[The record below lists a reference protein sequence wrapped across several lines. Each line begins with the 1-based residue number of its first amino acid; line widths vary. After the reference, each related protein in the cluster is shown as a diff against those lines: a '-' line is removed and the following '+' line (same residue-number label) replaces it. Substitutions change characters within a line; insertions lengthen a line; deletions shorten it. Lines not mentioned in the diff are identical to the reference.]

1 MSYQSLSKLFY
12 SDKDHYEDIYQERFN
27 SKYATQINFEINGSQ
42 AFFVLEPSLHYK
54 TISIYKADKRI
65 KKIRDELPGVAISHF
80 TIRSLVDEIVL
91 TNEIEGVYSSRR
103 EINNI
108 LYELETK
115 NRRKRFKGLV
125 QKYLMLQKNETLSF
139 QTCQDIR
146 NLYNELVYAEVE
158 EDNPDNLPDGEIFRK
173 DSASVTTAT
182 QKEIHQGVN
191 PESKIIECM
200 NQALQVLNS
209 DEIDEPI
216 KVALFHY
223 LFGYIHPF
231 YDGNGRTSRFISS
244 YLLSKEFEPT
254 IAYRLSYTI
263 KENIKEYYQAFKICN
278 DKHNRGDLTPFVIMF
293 TDIVEESMKQ
303 LEEAL
308 QKRHQKL
315 MYYRERIQYL
325 PMGLNEKYID
335 FYDYLL
341 QASLFSESGIN
352 VQELMG
358 LMRVSRP
365 TVFKRLKELSE
376 YNLIEKKAVGNSS
389 YYNLDLDEV
398 EKQSSSA
405 AEKES

>member
-1 MSYQSLSKLFY
+1 MSYQSLAKLFY
-12 SDKDHYEDIYQERFN
+12 SDKDHYEDIYQERFD
-27 SKYATQINFEINGSQ
+27 SKYATKINFEINGSQ
-42 AFFVLEPSLHYK
+42 AFFVLEPSLHHK
-54 TISIYKADKRI
+54 IISIYKADKRI
-65 KKIRDELPGVAISHF
+65 KKLRDELPGVAISHF
-80 TIRSLVDEIVL
+80 TIRSLIDEIVL
-91 TNEIEGVYSSRR
+91 TNDIEGVYSSRR
-103 EINNI
+103 EINSI
-108 LYELETK
+108 LSELETK

-158 EDNPDNLPDGEIFRK
+158 EDNPNNLPDGEIFRK

-209 DEIDEPI
+209 TEIDEPI

-263 KENIKEYYQAFKICN
+263 KENIKEYYQAFKTCN
-278 DKHNRGDLTPFVIMF
+278 DRHNKGDLTPFVIMF
-293 TDIVEESMKQ
+293 TDIIEESMKQ

-315 MYYRERIQYL
+315 MYYRDRIQYL

-341 QASLFSESGIN
+341 QASLFSESGIS
-352 VQELMG
+352 VEELKG

-365 TVFKRLKELSE
+365 TVFNRLKDLSE
-376 YNLIEKKAVGNSS
+376 YNLIEKKSLGNNR
-389 YYNLDLDEV
+389 YYNLNLEEV
-398 EKQSSSA
+398 EKLSSA
-405 AEKES
+405 NTDEE

>member
-1 MSYQSLSKLFY
+1 MSYQSLAKLFY
-12 SDKDHYEDIYQERFN
+12 SDKDHYEDIYQKRFD
-27 SKYATQINFEINGSQ
+27 SKYATKINFEINGSQ

-54 TISIYKADKRI
+54 IISIYKADKRI
-65 KKIRDELPGVAISHF
+65 KKLRDELPGVAISHF
-80 TIRSLVDEIVL
+80 TISSLIDEIVL
-91 TNEIEGVYSSRR
+91 TNDIEGVYSSRR
-103 EINNI
+103 EINSI
-108 LYELETK
+108 LSELETK

-209 DEIDEPI
+209 NEIDEPI

-263 KENIKEYYQAFKICN
+263 KENIKEYYKAFKTCN
-278 DKHNRGDLTPFVIMF
+278 ERHNRGDLTPFVIMF
-293 TDIVEESMKQ
+293 TDIIEESMKQ

-308 QKRHQKL
+308 QKRYQKL

-325 PMGLNEKYID
+325 PMGLNEKYIN

-341 QASLFSESGIN
+341 QASLFSESGIS
-352 VQELMG
+352 VEELKG

-365 TVFKRLKELSE
+365 TVFNRLKDLSE
-376 YNLIEKKAVGNSS
+376 YNLIEKKSLGNNR
-389 YYNLDLDEV
+389 YYNLNLEEV
-398 EKQSSSA
+398 EKLSSA
-405 AEKES
+405 NTDEE

>member
-1 MSYQSLSKLFY
+1 MSYQSLAKLFY
-12 SDKDHYEDIYQERFN
+12 SDKDHYEDIYQKRFD
-27 SKYATQINFEINGSQ
+27 SKYATKINFEINGSQ
-42 AFFVLEPSLHYK
+42 TFFVLEPSLHYK
-54 TISIYKADKRI
+54 IISIYKADKRI
-65 KKIRDELPGVAISHF
+65 KKLRDELPGVAISHF
-80 TIRSLVDEIVL
+80 TIRSLIDEIVL
-91 TNEIEGVYSSRR
+91 TNDIEGVYSSRR
-103 EINNI
+103 EINSI
-108 LYELETK
+108 LSELETK

-209 DEIDEPI
+209 TEIDEPI

-263 KENIKEYYQAFKICN
+263 KENIKEYYKAFKTCN
-278 DKHNRGDLTPFVIMF
+278 ERHNRGDLTPFVIMF
-293 TDIVEESMKQ
+293 TDIIEESMKQ

-308 QKRHQKL
+308 QKRYQKL

-341 QASLFSESGIN
+341 QASLFSESGIS
-352 VQELMG
+352 VEEIKG

-365 TVFKRLKELSE
+365 TVFKRLKDLSE
-376 YNLIEKKAVGNSS
+376 YNLIDKKSLGNSS
-389 YYNLDLDEV
+389 YYNLNLDEV
-398 EKQSSSA
+398 EKLSSA
-405 AEKES
+405 NTDEK

>member
-1 MSYQSLSKLFY
+1 MSYQSLAKLFY
-12 SDKDHYEDIYQERFN
+12 SDKDHYEEIYQERFD
-27 SKYATQINFEINGSQ
+27 SKYATKINFEINGSQ
-42 AFFVLEPSLHYK
+42 AFFVLEPSLHYNI
-54 TISIYKADKRI
+54 ISIYKADKRI
-65 KKIRDELPGVAISHF
+65 KKLRDELPGVAISHF
-80 TIRSLVDEIVL
+80 TIRSLIDEIVL
-91 TNEIEGVYSSRR
+91 TNDIEGVYSSRR
-103 EINNI
+103 EINSI
-108 LYELETK
+108 LSELETK

-158 EDNPDNLPDGEIFRK
+158 EDNPNNLPDGEIFRK

-209 DEIDEPI
+209 TEIDEPI

-263 KENIKEYYQAFKICN
+263 KENIKEYYQAFKTCN
-278 DKHNRGDLTPFVIMF
+278 DRHNKGDLTPFVIMF
-293 TDIVEESMKQ
+293 TDIIEESMKQ

-315 MYYRERIQYL
+315 MYYRDRIQYL

-341 QASLFSESGIN
+341 QASLFSESGIS
-352 VQELMG
+352 VEELKG

-365 TVFKRLKELSE
+365 TVFNRLKDLSE
-376 YNLIEKKAVGNSS
+376 YNLIDKKSLGNSR
-389 YYNLDLDEV
+389 YYNLNLDEV
-398 EKQSSSA
+398 EKLSSA
-405 AEKES
+405 NTDEK

>member
-1 MSYQSLSKLFY
+1 MSYQSLAKLFY
-12 SDKDHYEDIYQERFN
+12 SDKDHYEEIYQERFE
-27 SKYATQINFEINGSQ
+27 SKYATKINFEIDGSQ

-54 TISIYKADKRI
+54 IISIYKADKRI
-65 KKIRDELPGVAISHF
+65 KKLRDELPGVAISHF
-80 TIRSLVDEIVL
+80 TIRSLIDEIVL
-91 TNEIEGVYSSRR
+91 TNDIEGVYSSRR
-103 EINNI
+103 EINSI
-108 LYELETK
+108 LSELETK

-209 DEIDEPI
+209 TEIDEPI

-263 KENIKEYYQAFKICN
+263 KENIKEYYQAFKTCN
-278 DKHNRGDLTPFVIMF
+278 DRHNKGDLTPFVIMF
-293 TDIVEESMKQ
+293 TDIIEESMKQ

-341 QASLFSESGIN
+341 QASLFSESGIS
-352 VQELMG
+352 VEELKG

-365 TVFKRLKELSE
+365 TVFKRLKDLSE
-376 YNLIEKKAVGNSS
+376 YNLIDKKSLGNSS
-389 YYNLDLDEV
+389 YYNLNLDEV
-398 EKQSSSA
+398 EKLSSA
-405 AEKES
+405 KTEED

>member
-1 MSYQSLSKLFY
+1 MRYQSLAKLFY
-12 SDKDHYEDIYQERFN
+12 SDKDHYEDIYQKRFD
-27 SKYATQINFEINGSQ
+27 SKYATKINFEINGSQ

-54 TISIYKADKRI
+54 IISIYKADKRI
-65 KKIRDELPGVAISHF
+65 KKLRDELPGVAISHF
-80 TIRSLVDEIVL
+80 TIRSLIDEIVL
-91 TNEIEGVYSSRR
+91 TNDIEGVYSSRR
-103 EINNI
+103 EINSI
-108 LYELETK
+108 LSELETK

-158 EDNPDNLPDGEIFRK
+158 EDNPNNLPDGEIFRK

-191 PESKIIECM
+191 PESKIIECI

-209 DEIDEPI
+209 TEIDEPI

-263 KENIKEYYQAFKICN
+263 KENIKEYYQAFKTCN
-278 DKHNRGDLTPFVIMF
+278 DRHNKGDLTPFVIMF
-293 TDIVEESMKQ
+293 TDIIEESMKQ

-341 QASLFSESGIN
+341 QASLFSESGIS
-352 VQELMG
+352 VEELKG

-365 TVFKRLKELSE
+365 TVFNRLKNLSE
-376 YNLIEKKAVGNSS
+376 YNLIEKKSLGNSS
-389 YYNLDLDEV
+389 YYNLNLDEV
-398 EKQSSSA
+398 EKLSSA
-405 AEKES
+405 NTDEK

>member
-1 MSYQSLSKLFY
+1 
-12 SDKDHYEDIYQERFN
+12 
-27 SKYATQINFEINGSQ
+27 
-42 AFFVLEPSLHYK
+42 
-54 TISIYKADKRI
+54 
-65 KKIRDELPGVAISHF
+65 
-80 TIRSLVDEIVL
+80 
-91 TNEIEGVYSSRR
+91 
-103 EINNI
+103 
-108 LYELETK
+108 
-115 NRRKRFKGLV
+115 
-125 QKYLMLQKNETLSF
+125 MLQKNETLSF

-209 DEIDEPI
+209 TEIDEPI

-263 KENIKEYYQAFKICN
+263 KENIKEYYQAFKTCN
-278 DKHNRGDLTPFVIMF
+278 DRHNKGDLTPFVIMF
-293 TDIVEESMKQ
+293 TDIIEESMKQ

-308 QKRHQKL
+308 KKRHQKL
-315 MYYRERIQYL
+315 MYYRDRIQYL

-341 QASLFSESGIN
+341 QARLFSESGIS
-352 VQELMG
+352 VEELKG

-365 TVFKRLKELSE
+365 TVFNRLKDLSE
-376 YNLIEKKAVGNSS
+376 YNLIEKKSLGNSR
-389 YYNLDLDEV
+389 YYKLNLDEV
-398 EKQSSSA
+398 EKISSA
-405 AEKES
+405 KTEEN

>member
-1 MSYQSLSKLFY
+1 MSYQSLAKLFY
-12 SDKDHYEDIYQERFN
+12 SDKDHYEEIYQERFD
-27 SKYATQINFEINGSQ
+27 SKYATKINFEINGSQ
-42 AFFVLEPSLHYK
+42 AFFVLEPSLHHK
-54 TISIYKADKRI
+54 IISIYKADKRI
-65 KKIRDELPGVAISHF
+65 KKLRDELPGVAISHF
-80 TIRSLVDEIVL
+80 TIRSLIDEIVL
-91 TNEIEGVYSSRR
+91 TNDIEGVYSSRR
-103 EINNI
+103 EINSI
-108 LYELETK
+108 LSELETK

-158 EDNPDNLPDGEIFRK
+158 EDNPNNLPDGEIFRK

-209 DEIDEPI
+209 TEIDEPI

-254 IAYRLSYTI
+254 IAYRLSYKI
-263 KENIKEYYQAFKICN
+263 KENIKEYYQAFKTCN
-278 DKHNRGDLTPFVIMF
+278 DRHNKGDLTPFVIMF
-293 TDIVEESMKQ
+293 TDIIEESMKQ

-308 QKRHQKL
+308 KKRHQKL
-315 MYYRERIQYL
+315 MYYRDRIQYL
-325 PMGLNEKYID
+325 PMGLKEKYID

-341 QASLFSESGIN
+341 QASLFSESGIS
-352 VQELMG
+352 VEELKG

-365 TVFKRLKELSE
+365 TVFNRLKDLSE
-376 YNLIEKKAVGNSS
+376 YNLIEKKSLGNNR
-389 YYNLDLDEV
+389 YYNLNLDEV
-398 EKQSSSA
+398 EKLSSA
-405 AEKES
+405 NTDEK